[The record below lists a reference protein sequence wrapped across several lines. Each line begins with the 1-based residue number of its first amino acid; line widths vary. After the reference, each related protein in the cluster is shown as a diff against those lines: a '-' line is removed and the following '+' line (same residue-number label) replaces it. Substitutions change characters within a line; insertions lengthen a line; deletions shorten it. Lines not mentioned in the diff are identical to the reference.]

1 MNPSSIFEYL
11 KTKYDDR
18 IKELTAF
25 LSQGTVKDIAEYQ
38 RICGV
43 IQGLNTANE
52 LLLDLA
58 KRLETDADE

>member
-1 MNPSSIFEYL
+1 MMNSSEFEYL
-11 KTKYDDR
+11 KSKYDDR
-18 IKELTAF
+18 IKELSSF
-25 LSQGTVKDIAEYQ
+25 LAQGTVKDIGEYQ

>member
-1 MNPSSIFEYL
+1 MNLSSEFEYL
-11 KTKYDDR
+11 QSKYDDR
-18 IKELTAF
+18 IKELSSF
-25 LSQGTVKDIAEYQ
+25 LAQGTVKDIAEYQ

-43 IQGLNTANE
+43 IQGLNIANE

>member
-1 MNPSSIFEYL
+1 MNLSSEFEYL
-11 KTKYDDR
+11 QSKYDDR
-18 IKELTAF
+18 IKELGSF
-25 LSQGTVKDIAEYQ
+25 LAQGTVKDISEYQ

-43 IQGLNTANE
+43 IQGLNIANE